1 MSFLGLLVS
10 EEEVTRKHRLAI
22 VSFVGSKWRSLGYEL
37 GGFCNAQMDELEE
50 KFKANLIP
58 FEEMIYQLILKW
70 EDQSEVKPT
79 VAKLAQ
85 SLSKCALDSALIS
98 LASAVDK

>member
-1 MSFLGLLVS
+1 MLVS
-10 EEEVTRKHRLAI
+10 DEEVTRKHHLAI
-22 VSFVGSKWRSLGYEL
+22 VSFVRSKWRHLGREL

-70 EDQSEVKPT
+70 EDQSETKPT

-85 SLSKCALDSALIS
+85 ALSKCAMNSALIS
-98 LASAVDK
+98 LASVDK